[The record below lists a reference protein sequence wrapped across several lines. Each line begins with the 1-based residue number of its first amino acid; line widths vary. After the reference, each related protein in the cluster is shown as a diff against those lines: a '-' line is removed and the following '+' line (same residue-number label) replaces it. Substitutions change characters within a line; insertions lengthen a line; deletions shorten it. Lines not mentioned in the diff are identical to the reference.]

1 MIEIR
6 TFTENDTNEI
16 IQLVLHCQNDG
27 TRPMVT
33 VEDQPE
39 LLHIKETY
47 LDGGGNFWVAVKQ
60 ERVVGSIGLMD
71 CGGGLGLIKK
81 FFVYEEYRGEPVH
94 LGRRLYDV
102 LVEFARQRHIK
113 SLLLDTPKN
122 TGRAHRFYEK
132 AGFQKIGE
140 DQLPLV
146 YDHPYEDSDFYIL
159 DL

>member
-71 CGGGLGLIKK
+71 CGGGLGLLKK
-81 FFVYEEYRGEPVH
+81 FFVYEEYRGEPVKRPAFRRS
-94 LGRRLYDV
+94 GRISCLWSMIIPMRTVISIFWTY
-102 LVEFARQRHIK
+102 
-113 SLLLDTPKN
+113 
-122 TGRAHRFYEK
+122 
-132 AGFQKIGE
+132 KIIN
-140 DQLPLV
+140 
-146 YDHPYEDSDFYIL
+146 S
-159 DL
+159 